1 MGFIYPTQLYPP
13 QTHLF
18 DTPNKHLGKHA
29 KMQRSK
35 ESQTGGTKQD
45 KHINITQSGERCESS
60 TPTPQKCISQ
70 MVTSK
75 QALRRTYVT
84 TQASGP
90 KDQQTQNHGGHKA

>member
-1 MGFIYPTQLYPP
+1 MSFIYPTQLYPP

-45 KHINITQSGERCESS
+45 KHINIAWSGERGVSS
-60 TPTPQKCISQ
+60 IPTPWRCISQ
-70 MVTSK
+70 VVTPK
-75 QALRRTYVT
+75 QALEGTNVT

-90 KDQQTQNHGGHKA
+90 KDQQA